1 MATQLDNN
9 DRRFL
14 VQLLRDLPDL
24 RMPKGR
30 QALIENAVSGYPK
43 SHLLLGNI
51 QWDDSPM
58 VFASEVIRWFESFE
72 VADGVGAL
80 SLLADSIEPLVS
92 AEQRPLLQAL
102 KQRYGWDA
110 GPHGPSPET
119 SSSSV
124 RSILL
129 LAADPGDLARLR
141 LATEFRE
148 IQERLRLAVY
158 RDRFTLHQRMALR
171 PADLSQAL
179 LDLQPAIVH
188 FSGHGS
194 GAEGLYLEDDWGQGK
209 LVTGEALAALFR
221 TFADRTKAVILNA
234 CFTEPQAEAIAEHI
248 DFVIGTRQKIGDD
261 TATAFSLGF
270 YQALGAGRS
279 IEDAFTLGCTQIQLQ
294 GLGEHLV
301 PVLLRKPGKVS
312 PDA

>member
-1 MATQLDNN
+1 MKKLDPN

-24 RMPKGR
+24 RTPKGR
-30 QALIENAVSGYPK
+30 QAVIENAVGGYPK
-43 SHLLLGNI
+43 SNLLLGNI
-51 QWDDSPM
+51 QWDDSSM
-58 VFASEVIRWFESFE
+58 VFASEVIRWFENFE

-80 SLLADSIEPLVS
+80 LLLFDSIEPLVS
-92 AEQRPLLQAL
+92 AEQRALLQTL

-158 RDRFTLHQRMALR
+158 SRAGWARPKILTGIQRKTWAVPTLL
-171 PADLSQAL
+171 
-179 LDLQPAIVH
+179 
-188 FSGHGS
+188 
-194 GAEGLYLEDDWGQGK
+194 
-209 LVTGEALAALFR
+209 
-221 TFADRTKAVILNA
+221 
-234 CFTEPQAEAIAEHI
+234 
-248 DFVIGTRQKIGDD
+248 
-261 TATAFSLGF
+261 
-270 YQALGAGRS
+270 
-279 IEDAFTLGCTQIQLQ
+279 
-294 GLGEHLV
+294 
-301 PVLLRKPGKVS
+301 
-312 PDA
+312 

>member
-1 MATQLDNN
+1 
-9 DRRFL
+9 
-14 VQLLRDLPDL
+14 LLCGLP
-24 RMPKGR
+24 G
-30 QALIENAVSGYPK
+30 
-43 SHLLLGNI
+43 
-51 QWDDSPM
+51 WDDHRSRR
-58 VFASEVIRWFESFE
+58 VFIRDALYGHPILDQLQQNGGPASVAAELLDLCESL
-72 VADGVGAL
+72 DT
-80 SLLADSIEPLVS
+80 PT
-92 AEQRPLLQAL
+92 AEGLHPHCALLQAIRRL
-102 KQRYGWDA
+102 VGPGGRRDA
-110 GPHGPSPET
+110 ILTDLERALCQAPPN
-119 SSSSV
+119 SSSSRSV

-129 LAADPGDLARLR
+129 LAADPSDLARLR

-148 IQERLRLAVY
+148 IQEKLRLAVY
-158 RDRFTLHQRMALR
+158 RDRFALHQRMALR
-171 PADLSQAL
+171 PADLSQAM
-179 LDLQPAIVH
+179 LDLQPEIVH

-194 GAEGLYLEDDWGQGK
+194 GADGLYLEDEWGQGK

-248 DFVIGTRQKIGDD
+248 DFVIGTRREIGDD
-261 TATAFSLGF
+261 TATVFSLGF

-279 IEDAFTLGCTQIQLQ
+279 IEDAFNLGCTQIQLQ

>member
-1 MATQLDNN
+1 MKQFDSN

-24 RMPKGR
+24 RTPKGR
-30 QALIENAVSGYPK
+30 QAVIENAVGGYPK

-51 QWDDSPM
+51 QWDDSSM
-58 VFASEVIRWFESFE
+58 VFASEVIRWFENFE

-80 SLLADSIEPLVS
+80 PLLVDSIEPLVS
-92 AEQRPLLQAL
+92 AEQRALLQTL

-110 GPHGPSPET
+110 GPRESSSEI
-119 SSSSV
+119 SSSV
-124 RSILL
+124 HSILL
-129 LAADPGDLARLR
+129 LAADPSDLARLR

-148 IQERLRLAVY
+148 IQEKLRLAVY
-158 RDRFTLHQRMALR
+158 RDRFALHQRMALR

-179 LDLQPAIVH
+179 LDLQPEIVH

-194 GAEGLYLEDDWGQGK
+194 GADGLYLEDEWGQGK

-221 TFADRTKAVILNA
+221 TFADQTKVVILNA

-248 DFVIGTRQKIGDD
+248 DFVIGTRREIGDD

>member
-1 MATQLDNN
+1 MVRQLDHN

-14 VQLLRDLPDL
+14 IQLLRDLPDL
-24 RMPKGR
+24 RTPKGR
-30 QALIENAVSGYPK
+30 QAVIEDAVSGYPK

-51 QWDDSPM
+51 QWDDSSM
-58 VFASEVIRWFESFE
+58 VFASEVIRWFADFE

-80 SLLADSIEPLVS
+80 SLLVNSIEPVVS
-92 AEQRPLLQAL
+92 AEQRALLQTL
-102 KQRYGWDA
+102 KRRYGWDVE
-110 GPHGPSPET
+110 PRESSPQT
-119 SSSSV
+119 SSSV
-124 RSILL
+124 RPILL
-129 LAADPGDLARLR
+129 LAADLSDLARLR

-148 IQERLRLAVY
+148 IQEKLRLAVY
-158 RDRFTLHQRMALR
+158 RDRFALHQRMALR
-171 PADLSQAL
+171 PADLSQAM
-179 LDLQPAIVH
+179 LDFQPEIVH

-194 GAEGLYLEDDWGQGK
+194 GADGLYLEDDGGRGK

-221 TFADRTKAVILNA
+221 TFADRTRAVILNA

-248 DFVIGTRQKIGDD
+248 DFVIGTRREIGDD
-261 TATAFSLGF
+261 TAIAFSLGF

-279 IEDAFTLGCTQIQLQ
+279 IEDAFNLGRAQIQLQ

-301 PVLLRKPGKVS
+301 PVLLRKPGKIS

>member
-1 MATQLDNN
+1 MKRLDPN

-24 RMPKGR
+24 RTPKGR
-30 QALIENAVSGYPK
+30 QAVIEDAVSGYPK
-43 SHLLLGNI
+43 SNLLLGNI
-51 QWDDSPM
+51 QWDDSSM
-58 VFASEVIRWFESFE
+58 VFASEVIRWFENFE
-72 VADGVGAL
+72 VTDGVGAL
-80 SLLADSIEPLVS
+80 PLLVESIEPLVS
-92 AEQRPLLQAL
+92 AEQRALLQAL

-110 GPHGPSPET
+110 GPRESSSEI
-119 SSSSV
+119 SSSV

-129 LAADPGDLARLR
+129 LAADPSDLARLR

-148 IQERLRLAVY
+148 IQEKLRLAVY
-158 RDRFTLHQRMALR
+158 RDRFALYQRMALR
-171 PADLSQAL
+171 PADLSQAM
-179 LDLQPAIVH
+179 LDLQPEIVH

-194 GAEGLYLEDDWGQGK
+194 GADGLYLEDEWGQGK

-221 TFADRTKAVILNA
+221 TFADRTRAVILNA

-248 DFVIGTRQKIGDD
+248 DFVIGTRREIGDD
-261 TATAFSLGF
+261 TATAFSRGF

-312 PDA
+312 LDA

>member
-1 MATQLDNN
+1 MTRDTR
-9 DRRFL
+9 DTFKS
-14 VQLLRDLPDL
+14 LLCGLP
-24 RMPKGR
+24 G
-30 QALIENAVSGYPK
+30 
-43 SHLLLGNI
+43 
-51 QWDDSPM
+51 WDDHRSRRIFIRDALYGHPILDQLQQNGGP
-58 VFASEVIRWFESFE
+58 ASVAAELLDLCESL
-72 VADGVGAL
+72 DT
-80 SLLADSIEPLVS
+80 PT
-92 AEQRPLLQAL
+92 AEGLHPHCALLQAIRRL
-102 KQRYGWDA
+102 VGSGGRRDA
-110 GPHGPSPET
+110 MLTELERALCQAPPN
-119 SSSSV
+119 SSSSRSV

-129 LAADPGDLARLR
+129 LAADPSDLARLR

-171 PADLSQAL
+171 PADLSQAM
-179 LDLQPAIVH
+179 LDLQPEIVH

-194 GAEGLYLEDDWGQGK
+194 GAGGLYLEDDWGQGK
-209 LVTGEALAALFR
+209 LVTSDALAALFR

-248 DFVIGTRQKIGDD
+248 DFVIGTRREIGDD

>member
-1 MATQLDNN
+1 MKQLGPN

-14 VQLLRDLPDL
+14 VQLLRDLPDF
-24 RMPKGR
+24 RTVRGR

-43 SHLLLGNI
+43 SRVLLGNVE
-51 QWDDSPM
+51 WDGTAM
-58 VFASEVIRWFESFE
+58 VFASEVIRWFENFE

-80 SLLADSIEPLVS
+80 PLLVESIEPLVS
-92 AEQRPLLQAL
+92 AAQRVLLQAL
-102 KQRYGWDA
+102 RQRYGWDA
-110 GPHGPSPET
+110 GPRESSPEI
-119 SSSSV
+119 SSSV

-129 LAADPGDLARLR
+129 LAADPSDLARLR

-148 IQERLRLAVY
+148 IQEKLRLAMY
-158 RDRFTLHQRMALR
+158 RDRFTVHQRMALR
-171 PADLSQAL
+171 PADLSQAM
-179 LDLQPAIVH
+179 LDLQPEIVH

-194 GAEGLYLEDDWGQGK
+194 GAGGLCLEDDLGQGR

-221 TFADRTKAVILNA
+221 TFADRTRAVILNA

-248 DFVIGTRQKIGDD
+248 DFVIGTRREIGDD
-261 TATAFSLGF
+261 IVIAFSLGF

-312 PDA
+312 LDA